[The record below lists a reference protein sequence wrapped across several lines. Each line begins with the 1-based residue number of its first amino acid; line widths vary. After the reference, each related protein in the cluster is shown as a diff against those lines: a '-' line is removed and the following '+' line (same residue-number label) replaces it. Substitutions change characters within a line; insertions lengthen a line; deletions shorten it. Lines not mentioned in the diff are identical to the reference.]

1 LESHYI
7 GEAKKNAGLGVIIGI
22 SPETILM
29 GRLMGLE
36 PTNAGATIRCVNPFA
51 TIAMFIVLH

>member
-1 LESHYI
+1 MNQTYS
-7 GEAKKNAGLGVIIGI
+7 
-22 SPETILM
+22 SQM

-51 TIAMFIVLH
+51 TIAMFVVLH